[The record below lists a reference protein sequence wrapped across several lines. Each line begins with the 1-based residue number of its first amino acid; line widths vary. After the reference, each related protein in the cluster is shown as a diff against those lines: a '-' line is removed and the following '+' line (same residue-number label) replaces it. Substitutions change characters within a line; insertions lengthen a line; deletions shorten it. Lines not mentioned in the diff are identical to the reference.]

1 MRKEVVREIGAIIE
15 RAINDIEDTITREL
29 IVANEFYKGMVAI
42 KRKFDRLKGKLNDFL
57 DELQN

>member
-1 MRKEVVREIGAIIE
+1 MREIEAIIE

-42 KRKFDRLKGKLNDFL
+42 KRKFINLKSKLSDFL
-57 DELQN
+57 DELQY